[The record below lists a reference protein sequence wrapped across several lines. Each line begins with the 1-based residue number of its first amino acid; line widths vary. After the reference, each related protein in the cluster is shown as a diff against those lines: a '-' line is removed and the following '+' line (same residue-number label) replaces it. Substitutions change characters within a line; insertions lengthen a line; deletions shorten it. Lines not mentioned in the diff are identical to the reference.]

1 MWNQHLNKGL
11 QKLNFKQSSYDPCIY
26 YRGNVVMGVYMN
38 DCLINAPSDT
48 EFLKVYNDLQE
59 EFEVTIEGPI
69 NKYLGVR
76 RDGKFTQ

>member
-1 MWNQHLNKGL
+1 
-11 QKLNFKQSSYDPCIY
+11 
-26 YRGNVVMGVYMN
+26 MGVYIN

-48 EFLKVYNDLQE
+48 EVLKVYNDLQE
-59 EFEVTIEGPI
+59 QFEVTIEGPI